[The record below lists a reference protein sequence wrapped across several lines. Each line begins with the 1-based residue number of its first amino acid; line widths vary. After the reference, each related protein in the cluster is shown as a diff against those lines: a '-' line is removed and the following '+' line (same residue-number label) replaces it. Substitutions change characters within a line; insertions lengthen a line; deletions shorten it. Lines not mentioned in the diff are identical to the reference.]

1 MTQKVT
7 DIQNLKD
14 IDLHNLEHQ
23 VKDMKELVSDLQRN
37 LKAQNDASLDLKQE
51 SDIKIEELQAENQK
65 LMDLVIKH

>member
-7 DIQNLKD
+7 EIQNLKD